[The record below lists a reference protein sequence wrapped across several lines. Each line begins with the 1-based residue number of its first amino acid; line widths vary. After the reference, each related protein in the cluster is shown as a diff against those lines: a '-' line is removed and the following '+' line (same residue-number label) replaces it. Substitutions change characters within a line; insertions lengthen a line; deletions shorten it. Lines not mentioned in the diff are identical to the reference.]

1 MGVGGPCTCGD
12 DCKCSVCPTHRPT
25 QAEVKAVEEA
35 LSVPLDAAEDIV
47 KAEHQVRRPL
57 FRVLELL
64 LRG

>member
-1 MGVGGPCTCGD
+1 
-12 DCKCSVCPTHRPT
+12 
-25 QAEVKAVEEA
+25 VKAVEEA
-35 LSVPLDAAEDIV
+35 LRVPLDAAEDIV